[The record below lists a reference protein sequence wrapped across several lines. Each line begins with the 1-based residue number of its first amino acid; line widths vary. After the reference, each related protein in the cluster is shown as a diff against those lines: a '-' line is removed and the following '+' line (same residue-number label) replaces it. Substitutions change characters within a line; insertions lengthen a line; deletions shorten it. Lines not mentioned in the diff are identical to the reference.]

1 MSVNTRF
8 YHLNV
13 SWENLLACCG
23 IHLLRQN
30 EGEEKQTLATTKTV
44 RPSRELLLPLMLSK
58 TKLEEED
65 CTPSPWRLGRRQRPR
80 PTGSQAHPH
89 ATIAQIQKEMA
100 SSFRCVFLKKKNAEH
115 LPPMVFCDAC
125 RHGNEAGQVFT
136 LQEEGDRQWVSVHTE
151 PPWVGRRGPPLH
163 RLLPLFRKRSS
174 LGSKVYSL
182 HFSRDKL
189 AG

>member
-89 ATIAQIQKEMA
+89 STIAQIQKEMA
-100 SSFRCVFLKKKNAEH
+100 SSFRCVLKKKKNAEH

-136 LQEEGDRQWVSVHTE
+136 LS
-151 PPWVGRRGPPLH
+151 PPWPPSGDASRSRCWRRRWPRAGRQGPALRTP
-163 RLLPLFRKRSS
+163 RQGCRRPRR
-174 LGSKVYSL
+174 
-182 HFSRDKL
+182 
-189 AG
+189 